1 MIQAIDNQ
9 MRQSWLM
16 AGKQAIDALVHVHPS
31 TFDQHIKPYCLLD
44 SDNHPG
50 RCMTMRWGGLYVE
63 TDTAIEERLALIQFF
78 RKARA
83 ERPEDV

>member
-1 MIQAIDNQ
+1 MIEAIDNQ
-9 MRQSWLM
+9 VRQSWLA
-16 AGKQAIDALVHVHPS
+16 AGRHPVDALVHVHPR
-31 TFDQHIKPYCLLD
+31 TFDQHIKPYCLHA
-44 SDNHPG
+44 NRHPG

-63 TDTAIEERLALIQFF
+63 SDASIDEGLALIQFL

>member
-1 MIQAIDNQ
+1 MIEAIDNQ
-9 MRQSWLM
+9 MRQSWLT
-16 AGKQAIDALVHVHPS
+16 AGKHPVDALVHVHPGV
-31 TFDQHIKPYCLLD
+31 FEQYIKPYCLH

-50 RCMTMRWGGLYVE
+50 RCMMMRWGGLYVE
-63 TDTAIEERLALIQFF
+63 TDAAIEEGLALIQFF